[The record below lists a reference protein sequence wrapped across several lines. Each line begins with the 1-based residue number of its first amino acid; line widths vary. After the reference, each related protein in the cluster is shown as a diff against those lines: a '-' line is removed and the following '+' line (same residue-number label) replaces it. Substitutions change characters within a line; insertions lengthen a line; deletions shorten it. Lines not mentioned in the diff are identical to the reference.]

1 MEKNCVAEILSL
13 LGKIDV
19 MLEMTED
26 LSQAFD
32 TVSTTNEFLQLVG
45 SPTVF
50 STMKNVSLLKSILHN
65 MSAQMMDISRAQ
77 AVKYADSEN
86 ALSPTATKL
95 ISDFVKM
102 EVEDKEEEE
111 ESVEEPKQE
120 ETTKKKI
127 VKEEPVLEQSPE
139 RKEKSQEEIQKIKNE
154 KKRRRNQD
162 AQNRHIG
169 NVMDYF
175 KEKFEEVDDDE

>member
-13 LGKIDV
+13 LGKVDV

-32 TVSTTNEFLQLVG
+32 TVSTANEFLQLAG

-50 STMKNVSLLKSILHN
+50 STMKNISLLKSILHN

-77 AVKYADSEN
+77 AIKYADSEN

-95 ISDFVKM
+95 VSDFVKI
-102 EVEDKEEEE
+102 ESENKEKEPVE
-111 ESVEEPKQE
+111 ESKEKEDIVVENP
-120 ETTKKKI
+120 
-127 VKEEPVLEQSPE
+127 PE
-139 RKEKSQEEIQKIKNE
+139 RKEKSQEEIKKIQNE
-154 KKRRRNQD
+154 KKRRRSQD
-162 AQNRHIG
+162 SENRQIG

>member
-13 LGKIDV
+13 LGKVDV

-32 TVSTTNEFLQLVG
+32 TVSTTNEFLQLAG

-65 MSAQMMDISRAQ
+65 MSAQMMEISRAQ
-77 AVKYADSEN
+77 AIKYADSEN

-95 ISDFVKM
+95 VSDFVKM
-102 EVEDKEEEE
+102 EVEDKEEE
-111 ESVEEPKQE
+111 SVEEPKQE
-120 ETTKKKI
+120 ETPEEKI
-127 VKEEPVLEQSPE
+127 VKEELVVEQPPE
-139 RKEKSQEEIQKIKNE
+139 RKEKSQEEIQKIQDE
-154 KKRRRNQD
+154 KKRRRKQD
-162 AQNRHIG
+162 AENRHIG

>member
-26 LSQAFD
+26 LSEAFD
-32 TVSTTNEFLQLVG
+32 TVSTTSEFLELVG

-77 AVKYADSEN
+77 AIKYADSEN

-95 ISDFVKM
+95 VSDFVKS
-102 EVEDKEEEE
+102 EAETKEEIPAEDSKKEEEPV
-111 ESVEEPKQE
+111 VEQP
-120 ETTKKKI
+120 
-127 VKEEPVLEQSPE
+127 PE
-139 RKEKSQEEIQKIKNE
+139 RKEKSQEEMQKIQNE
-154 KKRRRNQD
+154 KKRRRLQQESNK
-162 AQNRHIG
+162 HIG
-169 NVMDYF
+169 NVLEYF

>member
-13 LGKIDV
+13 LGKVDV

-32 TVSTTNEFLQLVG
+32 TVSTTNEFLQLAG

-65 MSAQMMDISRAQ
+65 MSAQMMEISRAQ
-77 AVKYADSEN
+77 AIKYADSEN

-95 ISDFVKM
+95 VSDFVKM
-102 EVEDKEEEE
+102 EVEDKEEE
-111 ESVEEPKQE
+111 SVEEPKQE
-120 ETTKKKI
+120 ETPEEKI
-127 VKEEPVLEQSPE
+127 VKEEPVVEQPPE
-139 RKEKSQEEIQKIKNE
+139 RKEKSQEEIQKIQDE
-154 KKRRRNQD
+154 KKRRRKQD
-162 AQNRHIG
+162 AENRHIG

>member
-26 LSQAFD
+26 LSEAFD
-32 TVSTTNEFLQLVG
+32 TVSTTNEFLQLAG

-65 MSAQMMDISRAQ
+65 MSAQMMEISRAQ
-77 AVKYADSEN
+77 AIKYADSEN

-95 ISDFVKM
+95 VSDFVKM
-102 EVEDKEEEE
+102 ETENKEEEPA
-111 ESVEEPKQE
+111 EEPKQE
-120 ETTKKKI
+120 EAPEEKI
-127 VKEEPVLEQSPE
+127 VKEEPVVEQPPE
-139 RKEKSQEEIQKIKNE
+139 RKEKTQEEIQKIQNE
-154 KKRRRNQD
+154 KKRRRKQD
-162 AQNRHIG
+162 SENRHIG

>member
-26 LSQAFD
+26 LSEAFD
-32 TVSTTNEFLQLVG
+32 TVSTTNEFLQLAG

-65 MSAQMMDISRAQ
+65 MSAQMMEISRAQ
-77 AVKYADSEN
+77 AIKYADSEN

-95 ISDFVKM
+95 VSDFVKM
-102 EVEDKEEEE
+102 ESETKEEEPT
-111 ESVEEPKQE
+111 EEPKQE
-120 ETTKKKI
+120 EKI
-127 VKEEPVLEQSPE
+127 VKEEPVVDQPPE
-139 RKEKSQEEIQKIKNE
+139 RKEKSQEEIQKIQNE
-154 KKRRRNQD
+154 KKRRRKQD
-162 AQNRHIG
+162 AENRHIG